1 MERSDLPTGMDR
13 LRDTA
18 RAWLASARPARIVQ
32 VLQARGSTP
41 RAAGTRMLVAADAV
55 AGTIGG
61 GHLELEAIRL
71 ARADLPGGPRAAPFE
86 RRFALGPSL
95 GQCCGGDVVLR
106 IEPLTDAAMAPWR
119 PRPARFHLQLFGAGH
134 VGRALI
140 DVLAALPCTVDWID
154 ERDDAFAIWRQEH
167 GGDAPRAG
175 IDCVAV
181 DAVEAEVA
189 RAPAGAF
196 YLVMTHSHDLDLRLC
211 DAVLRRGDAG
221 FLGVIGSA
229 TKRIRFERRLRER
242 GLDDTAIA
250 AMRCPVGV
258 DGIDGK
264 EPEII
269 AVAVAAE
276 LLRRSSGRDP
286 LHHGS

>member
-1 MERSDLPTGMDR
+1 MDR
-13 LRDTA
+13 QGMPDGLDRLHGTA
-18 RAWLASARPARIVQ
+18 RAWLASGRPARVVQ
-32 VLQARGSTP
+32 VAQARGSTP
-41 RAAGTRMLVAADAV
+41 RAAGTRMLVAADTV

-71 ARADLPGGPRAAPFE
+71 ARADLAGGHHAAPFE

-95 GQCCGGDVVLR
+95 GQCCGGDLVLR
-106 IEPLTDAAMAPWR
+106 IEPLTDAAMAGWR

-154 ERDDAFAIWRQEH
+154 ERDDEFAIWRHEH
-167 GGDAPRAG
+167 GDRAPRAG

-181 DAVEAEVA
+181 DGVEAEVA

-211 DAVLRRGDAG
+211 ETVLRRGDAG

-229 TKRIRFERRLRER
+229 TKRARFERRLRGL
-242 GLDDTAIA
+242 GLDETAIA
-250 AMRCPVGV
+250 SMRCPVGV
-258 DGIDGK
+258 GGIAGK
-264 EPEII
+264 EPEVI

-276 LLRRSSGRDP
+276 LLQHSAQ
-286 LHHGS
+286 